1 MDWRDKLK
9 CIVGVTDEKDIAD
22 LTDMEEREILD
33 TKHLHNMEIVR
44 KLKRDRILRIKI
56 LVYNMKLSME
66 F

>member
-33 TKHLHNMEIVR
+33 TKHLYNMETVR
-44 KLKRDRILRIKI
+44 KLKTDSNI
-56 LVYNMKLSME
+56 VDQGSCV
-66 F
+66 

>member
-33 TKHLHNMEIVR
+33 TKHLYKMETVR
-44 KLKRDRILRIKI
+44 KLKTDSNI
-56 LVYNMKLSME
+56 VDQDSCV
-66 F
+66 

>member
-33 TKHLHNMEIVR
+33 TKHLYNMETVR
-44 KLKRDRILRIKI
+44 KLKTDSNI
-56 LVYNMKLSME
+56 VDQDSCV
-66 F
+66 